1 MARDRA
7 RRRPTGQTRRR
18 IRLLAATMAVA
29 GLVGLTLGLGVVA
42 LDRRLLDPPP
52 VHVGTIASAQVLLS
66 ALVGGLITV
75 AVFSLWMRTVVVG
88 LVADQFSPRTLTT
101 FLEDRFQRHLLGTMA
116 AGMTLEIVLLL
127 GLPTDE
133 EASAPLLA
141 MIVSVIVA
149 LGALAG
155 VLLAIQHAIRTLSL
169 PELVGRLTDQAL
181 EVLERQ
187 PGPVPDVPHLPR
199 SRAARPVQAPE
210 TGWVVAVDAEAILA
224 ALPPGGVAH
233 LHSRVGEF
241 VTPRSTV
248 VMVSP
253 PEGDRAANGGQTA
266 DLQAVAD
273 AVHLART
280 RSPDLDLAFALS
292 QLVDVAVHALRGSG
306 KDTATAHEALVH
318 LGAVLERTVERGLP
332 PGHRAGEDGR
342 LLFDE
347 AGWDAADHVHLC
359 IERLRDGAARE
370 PETARHLLQL
380 LGKVRAT
387 AVSVGDQR
395 VLDEVGRQVDTLL
408 ALVDLHGVLPAD
420 RHRLHRVADRVLTSG
435 HALAST
441 RPRAD
446 DDGGV

>member
-7 RRRPTGQTRRR
+7 RRRPTGDTRAR
-18 IRLLAATMAVA
+18 IRLLTVTMAVA
-29 GLVGLTLGLGVVA
+29 AAVGGVLGVGVVA
-42 LDRRLLDPPP
+42 LDRWLLDPPP
-52 VHVGTIASAQVLLS
+52 VEAGTVASAQVLSS

-88 LVADQFSPRTLTT
+88 LVSDQFSPRTLTT

-116 AGMTLEIVLLL
+116 AGVTLEVVLLL
-127 GLPTDE
+127 GLPEDDQ
-133 EASAPLLA
+133 AAAPLLSV
-141 MIVSVIVA
+141 IVSVVVA
-149 LGALAG
+149 LAALAG
-155 VLLAIQHAIRTLSL
+155 VLLAIQHAIRSLSL

-181 EVLERQ
+181 DVLSRQ
-187 PGPVPDVPHLPR
+187 PGPVPEVPYVPQA
-199 SRAARPVQAPE
+199 RAARPVQAPE
-210 TGWVVAVDAEAILA
+210 TGWVVDVDAEAILT

-248 VMVSP
+248 VMISP
-253 PEGDRAANGGQTA
+253 PQGERAANGGESA
-266 DLQAVAD
+266 DLAAIAD

-280 RSPDLDLAFALS
+280 RSPDLDLAFSLS

-332 PGHRAGEDGR
+332 PGHRVGDDGR
-342 LLFDE
+342 LLFDV
-347 AGWDAADHVHLC
+347 AGWNASDHVHLC

-387 AVSVGDQR
+387 ALSVGDQA

-408 ALVDLHGVLPAD
+408 ALVDMHGVLPAD
-420 RHRLHRVADRVLTSG
+420 RDRLHRVADRVLTSG

-441 RPRAD
+441 RPRS